1 MVWKFTSTSL
11 NSNEI
16 TKYGSISMRNEVIY
30 LGYFDSIVITSQP
43 NKIIFWFWVCNC
55 ILICMEDEHYEY
67 FPCENCKNGKKK
79 HSAISLF
86 SCELLPLGRCMFCSD
101 LNTNTFLWDNKNR
114 ATFFSFS
121 YNNDLSQRPI
131 QFHFCSVPFSFVFSS
146 FCMCM

>member
-1 MVWKFTSTSL
+1 MNFGMVWKFTSTSL

-67 FPCENCKNGKKK
+67 FPCENCKNGKKNTLLFLC
-79 HSAISLF
+79 SAVNFYRWGDVCFVPIWTPTPFYETTKTEPLF
-86 SCELLPLGRCMFCSD
+86 
-101 LNTNTFLWDNKNR
+101 
-114 ATFFSFS
+114 
-121 YNNDLSQRPI
+121 
-131 QFHFCSVPFSFVFSS
+131 FHFLII
-146 FCMCM
+146 MI